1 MAKTGGIGMAEV
13 EATENLIPG
22 TGTDLAN
29 KRGMQNEISDLFNAL
44 SPQTL
49 GLTDPLSIVG
59 VSLLAPGF
67 VMFTLLYL
75 GRELFRPRWR
85 GYWDAV

>member
-1 MAKTGGIGMAEV
+1 
-13 EATENLIPG
+13 
-22 TGTDLAN
+22 
-29 KRGMQNEISDLFNAL
+29 MQNDIAQIFSNL

-49 GLTDPLSIVG
+49 GLTDPLSILG
-59 VSLLAPGF
+59 ISLVAPG
-67 VMFTLLYL
+67 VIIGATLYL